1 MRSPV
6 LLRLGS
12 GWLLFLRTGFTER
25 ATVRAKIASWLR
37 KQSKATYRP
46 SNRSRTG
53 WTVSQFRPRCPVGD
67 DDRPAT
73 YGDQSRGFVEPIQE
87 LNGGGSALGT
97 DLGSN
102 STFPKIA

>member
-1 MRSPV
+1 VRSPV

-53 WTVSQFRPRCPVGD
+53 WTVASSGRDVPLETMTDQQLMAISRADLWNPFR
-67 DDRPAT
+67 
-73 YGDQSRGFVEPIQE
+73 Q
-87 LNGGGSALGT
+87 LNSGGL
-97 DLGSN
+97 
-102 STFPKIA
+102 